1 MRLYGILDTYT
12 EAPNA
17 QRQAQIASMSR
28 ELNERIDGLK
38 AVVSGE
44 IAELNRVV
52 EENRIPRIRIPAPN
66 KTIS

>member
-28 ELNERIDGLK
+28 ELDERLDGLK
-38 AVVSGE
+38 TVVSGE
-44 IAELNRVV
+44 ISELNRAI
-52 EENRIPRIRIPAPN
+52 EENRIQRIRVQAPK
-66 KTIS
+66 KTPS